1 MAHAG
6 PSLFVGARI
15 CYPFRTA
22 VCMHGPRGRTVACMA
37 GTPGQRRSRRLR
49 QESRPRA
56 PPRPVD
62 PSTLRQPDPSEGPGL
77 HVEEASDDEED
88 AVNQVSTSSA
98 GGTAARRTG
107 FRTGRAPPKQQP
119 GEEGGPGTPPPTVLD
134 PEVLDDV
141 MSIDD
146 PETLDPD
153 YARRLNAER
162 GKQGVQVDPE
172 EVRRGSILLEIARA
186 GEKVEDVISQYS
198 AEIDVEMLEMLERRI
213 ELARDSPEENGALE
227 GLTIL
232 HQRLQAE
239 FHRQHSTPALRLL
252 DDVMRLLTP
261 DESGAD
267 GRGPQEREAA
277 ASARLAAAFSA
288 TAGPGSDLIDLA
300 RRLAKAEASA
310 SDYIAES
317 LVDRAAFVAESQD
330 VLSVAA
336 AGQADLERAMA
347 AADSAAPGEVSEAQ
361 RARLFEVHAERQ
373 AAMEKVRQAIQL
385 ALRGD

>member
-1 MAHAG
+1 
-6 PSLFVGARI
+6 
-15 CYPFRTA
+15 
-22 VCMHGPRGRTVACMA
+22 MA

-198 AEIDVEMLEMLERRI
+198 AEIDVEMLEVSRF
-213 ELARDSPEENGALE
+213 ARVVLDA
-227 GLTIL
+227 
-232 HQRLQAE
+232 HWMLQAE
-239 FHRQHSTPALRLL
+239 FHRQHSAPALRLL